1 MIKSSIKYLIMTA
14 VLVMAVGCED
24 SRVELIPD
32 DDTPVVEIPEYGYI
46 YFDSEAAT
54 RGSLYETDPEDNR
67 LKADF
72 GVIGYTHSYNDWN
85 AAEPQAKPNVFYRQN
100 VIWDGSVH
108 SYSPLQTW
116 HGKQMYAFFAY
127 YPTSLPVSGQ
137 NYEGNPY
144 VDFTFSRN
152 NLAGHVDV
160 MTSHVIDADYR
171 TRSVAFDMKHRL
183 TALDVVANNL
193 YEDQDEIRITSMSIT
208 LNNLLFDKVRIPLNM
223 RDEPELDYY
232 AGIASTKTATYNL
245 LPDGTLSVTD
255 QTNTPLTS
263 SAKNTTMI
271 LIPQNQY
278 YYLNNEGKIVDAEN
292 GVLND
297 FTITGKVNVAYK
309 TINDGTE
316 TGTVGAK
323 DYDFTISRDLV
334 AGYRYYIQLNF
345 AAGDVTIAIL
355 ESDMWTDKDINY
367 DFE

>member
-1 MIKSSIKYLIMTA
+1 MTA

-24 SRVELIPD
+24 NRVEFIPD
-32 DDTPVVEIPEYGYI
+32 DDNSVVEIPEFGYI

-54 RGSLYETDPEDNR
+54 RGELYETDKSDNR

-72 GVIGYTHSYNDWN
+72 SVIGYTHPYNDWN
-85 AAEPQAKPNVFYRQN
+85 SAEPQAKPNVFYKQKITWN
-100 VIWDGSVH
+100 GSVH
-108 SYSPLQTW
+108 SYIPLQTW

-127 YPTSLPVSGQ
+127 YPTGLTVSEE

-144 VDFTFSRN
+144 IDFTFSRSS
-152 NLAGHVDV
+152 LADQVDV

-171 TRSVAFDMKHRL
+171 TRTVAFDMKHRL

-208 LNNLLFDKVRIPLNM
+208 LNNLLYDKVRIPLNM
-223 RDEPELDYY
+223 RDEPDLDYY
-232 AGIASTKTATYNL
+232 SGMATDKTASYTIL
-245 LPDGTLSVTD
+245 SSGILSVTD

-263 SAKNTTMI
+263 SQAGTTMI

-278 YYLNNEGKIVDAEN
+278 YD
-292 GVLND
+292 LND
-297 FTITGKVNVAYK
+297 DGETEDFTMTGSVKVAYD
-309 TINDGTE
+309 TYNDGTK
-316 TGTVGAK
+316 TGSVGAK
-323 DYDFTISRDLV
+323 SYPFSINRDLV
-334 AGYRYYIQLNF
+334 SGYRYYIQLNF

-355 ESDMWTDKDINY
+355 ESDMWTDEDINF